1 MAKRKAEGGGRRRLL
16 RLGRFRMQ
24 IAKVYNQSA
33 GGTIHI
39 QAVSV
44 GKQERRQTGDHG
56 LLRVAGC
63 ICTHAAHTRVR
74 TPWRQFRMQR
84 RTTPRRG
91 SGATLGGRLGR
102 GGVHEDTTESSWW
115 FYGGYTRRIYGRQAE
130 AHQFPIQFADLAL
143 PILGDSRERGGII
156 PSARE
161 MAFPPR
167 GRRID
172 ESFPRLN
179 IEDPSRTA
187 SLFFDRCLLR
197 RKKERE
203 GESCE
208 KRQESSRFHIQETLY
223 SAGISGNVLYIP
235 G

>member
-1 MAKRKAEGGGRRRLL
+1 
-16 RLGRFRMQ
+16 
-24 IAKVYNQSA
+24 
-33 GGTIHI
+33 
-39 QAVSV
+39 
-44 GKQERRQTGDHG
+44 
-56 LLRVAGC
+56 
-63 ICTHAAHTRVR
+63 
-74 TPWRQFRMQR
+74 MQR

-102 GGVHEDTTESSWW
+102 DGVHEDTTESSWW

-167 GRRID
+167 GRID

-197 RKKERE
+197 RKKGEGGGILRETSGVESFSYSRNVIFRWNLWERA
-203 GESCE
+203 
-208 KRQESSRFHIQETLY
+208 LY
-223 SAGISGNVLYIP
+223 SGMKALFEF
-235 G
+235 